1 MGLALDWHHHIEVF
15 HYYICIHRWFNT
27 ISVIIIL
34 DVRYYILN
42 NQWHT
47 DCMSCPGL
55 KGKDPRVYST
65 AEPKLMI
72 TCNFLLQ
79 NTAVKYLFHP
89 LLRHV
94 DRLSPVCTLTGV
106 FYAATYPNQT
116 VCIIHK
122 LFKDVNP
129 VHLHT
134 LTHAS
139 MLESCVK
146 TAFSEWR
153 TALTSRKQ
161 WVGRATVNGCMSAVG
176 IYSSCLSRDHW
187 VKPP

>member
-1 MGLALDWHHHIEVF
+1 MTYWLYVMSWFKRERPSGLQYRRAKANDYMQL
-15 HYYICIHRWFNT
+15 
-27 ISVIIIL
+27 
-34 DVRYYILN
+34 
-42 NQWHT
+42 
-47 DCMSCPGL
+47 P
-55 KGKDPRVYST
+55 
-65 AEPKLMI
+65 
-72 TCNFLLQ
+72 LLQ